1 MTNPRMVYLLEEETQ
16 LNMIQLRDHVKLLST
31 LPSPRFCKNEL
42 HRLPISQQALSD
54 CFAYIAQDIN
64 EMLEALRY
72 HYGEPEA
79 DESASNAQ
87 QKSGLLAPAFYVH
100 VQQTRN
106 RHRPVDTRT
115 MPIVHGRSKTE

>member
-16 LNMIQLRDHVKLLST
+16 INMIQLRDHVKLLST
-31 LPSPRFCKNEL
+31 LSSPRFRKDEH

-79 DESASNAQ
+79 DESASNA
-87 QKSGLLAPAFYVH
+87 
-100 VQQTRN
+100 
-106 RHRPVDTRT
+106 
-115 MPIVHGRSKTE
+115 